1 MGLEEIYLSGSR
13 TSTIK
18 RLADQSRSII
28 RRGTEGGRSPDG
40 GASLPRRTTR
50 RNKYVFADSVLIVCV
65 KIYIIIRIASEI
77 VILSDERW
85 EFQFGRFQNKECFY
99 DVT

>member
-28 RRGTEGGRSPDG
+28 RRELKAEDP
-40 GASLPRRTTR
+40 PMEVRRTTR